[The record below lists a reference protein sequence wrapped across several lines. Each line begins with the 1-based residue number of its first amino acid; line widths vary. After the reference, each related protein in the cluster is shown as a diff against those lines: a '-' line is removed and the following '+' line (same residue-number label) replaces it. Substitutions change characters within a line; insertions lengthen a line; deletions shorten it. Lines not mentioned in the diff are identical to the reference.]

1 MTPARDDHDM
11 ERLLRAAITEHQ
23 EAVMTITDTERELQ
37 RFQSSLRRTNNRRRT
52 FLAAAASV
60 AVIGAAVGYTAVS
73 PGGGETRTEVI
84 AAPRALDGSELQRA
98 VQLPEG
104 LQPWALNAVDG
115 VVAVAAGKRL
125 ITFDPGSGQILNQVP
140 AGDGELG
147 GPVVLAGGGLWSGY
161 GEPDREGY
169 ARVDVGSERIT
180 TVADVGRAY
189 YLASGGAGLWA
200 IGAGNDVV
208 RLDPV
213 SGELLDTVTLPFRP
227 FGLWVTDEHVWAQSA
242 SGGRHVRIAPE
253 TGAISDGPT
262 LGGSAPG
269 VVADGLIWVPDP
281 TTAEVV
287 RFDAVTGEE
296 VGRTALPGMAPTGER
311 EAGYWAAADS
321 ESVYVTTALRG
332 QRMLIRLDLSDGR
345 VVDAVSL
352 PNGPRPHLV
361 ASTGDSV
368 FLAASNSSD
377 VLRLRPITR

>member
-1 MTPARDDHDM
+1 MIPARDDHDM

-73 PGGGETRTEVI
+73 PGGGESRTEV
-84 AAPRALDGSELQRA
+84 AAPRALGASELQTA
-98 VQLPEG
+98 VQLPDG
-104 LQPWALNAVDG
+104 LQPSALNTVDG
-115 VVAVAAGKRL
+115 VVAVAAGKSL
-125 ITFDPGSGQILNQVP
+125 ITFDPGSGRILNQVP
-140 AGDGELG
+140 AGEGELG
-147 GPVVLAGGGLWSGY
+147 GPVVAAGGGLWSGY
-161 GEPDREGY
+161 GEPGREGY
-169 ARVDVGSERIT
+169 ARVDAAGGRIT
-180 TVADVGRAY
+180 AVADVGRAY

-200 IGAGNDVV
+200 VGTGNDVV
-208 RLDPV
+208 RLDPEN
-213 SGELLDTVTLPFRP
+213 GELLDTVTLPFRP

-242 SGGRHVRIAPE
+242 SGGRHVRVDPE

-287 RFDAVTGEE
+287 RFDAVSGEE
-296 VGRTALPGMAPTGER
+296 VGRTALPGMPPTRER

-321 ESVYVTTALRG
+321 GSVYVTTALRG

-368 FLAASNSSD
+368 FLAAGNSSD